1 MRRPVVGKSAS
12 GRLNVKEMTV
22 GFCSRAR
29 GDGKHFGELRVVVL
43 GFRHGSVWRDDG
55 TRCTSDL
62 WSTPRTRL
70 FPAGAPLGKTKGKIG
85 FHVGNVEIERPRLR
99 VKRWRSVS
107 MAMRWNAAAMQEAAK
122 GFRQMNTSN
131 FQHYV
136 PPWERTRPDTQPA
149 ACLLAKP
156 TQLDINLS
164 SDRFAMFSKERD
176 IGRDNTV

>member
-1 MRRPVVGKSAS
+1 
-12 GRLNVKEMTV
+12 
-22 GFCSRAR
+22 
-29 GDGKHFGELRVVVL
+29 
-43 GFRHGSVWRDDG
+43 
-55 TRCTSDL
+55 
-62 WSTPRTRL
+62 
-70 FPAGAPLGKTKGKIG
+70 
-85 FHVGNVEIERPRLR
+85 
-99 VKRWRSVS
+99 

-136 PPWERTRPDTQPA
+136 PPWECTRPDPQPA